1 MEKPQKITDLVENI
15 DSYIQ
20 ITRDLPRE
28 EAMAPLIFW
37 EDYVKETIRN
47 LNKDDVENKNLIIK
61 ITDTLYRKA
70 VTFSIIDLYT
80 NGFIAIVLHRLFWEL
95 SQKGA
100 RIFYVVDNSMPDNS
114 LRCILEQLPPA
125 GFTVITPH
133 IADKIEYKPTN
144 TQTDSLSYEEVEK
157 KIKEALE
164 FGKNI
169 IYVERDSSVNYLDK
183 VVELAR
189 NASDEYAKIFRN
201 TGAESPDIL
210 KIEEIS
216 KIVVK

>member
-1 MEKPQKITDLVENI
+1 MEKPQKITDLIENI

-20 ITRDLPRE
+20 QTRDVSHDE
-28 EAMAPLIFW
+28 SMALLNFW
-37 EDYVKETIRN
+37 EDYVKESVRN
-47 LNKDDVENKNLIIK
+47 IDKNDVNNKNLISK

-70 VTFSIIDLYT
+70 VNFSIIDLYT

-95 SQKGA
+95 SQKGT

-133 IADKIEYKPTN
+133 IADKIEYKSTN
-144 TQTDSLSYEEVEK
+144 TKTDSLSFDEIEK

-189 NASDEYAKIFRN
+189 NASDEYAKIYRN
-201 TGAESPDIL
+201 TGAENPDIL

>member
-1 MEKPQKITDLVENI
+1 MEKPQNVTDLVENI

-20 ITRDLPRE
+20 QTRDVSNDE
-28 EAMAPLIFW
+28 SMALLNFW
-37 EDYVKETIRN
+37 EDYVKETIRGLDKN
-47 LNKDDVENKNLIIK
+47 SDNNKDLVTK

-70 VTFSIIDLYT
+70 VNFSIIDLYT
-80 NGFIAIVLHRLFWEL
+80 NGYIAIVLHRLFWEL

-125 GFTVITPH
+125 GFAVITPH
-133 IADKIEYKPTN
+133 IADKIEYKPVN
-144 TQTDSLSYEEVEK
+144 TQTDSLSYEEIEN

-189 NASDEYAKIFRN
+189 NASDEYSKIYRN
-201 TGAESPDIL
+201 TGAENPDFL

>member
-1 MEKPQKITDLVENI
+1 MEKPQRITDLVDDI

-20 ITRDLPRE
+20 QTRDASHDE
-28 EAMAPLIFW
+28 SMALLNFW
-37 EDYVKETIRN
+37 EDYVKETIRS
-47 LNKDDVENKNLIIK
+47 LNKDDVNNKDLVTK

-70 VTFSIIDLYT
+70 VNFSIIDLYT

-133 IADKIEYKPTN
+133 VADKIEYKPTN
-144 TQTDSLSYEEVEK
+144 TQTDSRSYEEIEK
-157 KIKEALE
+157 QIKEALDY
-164 FGKNI
+164 GKNI

-189 NASDEYAKIFRN
+189 NASDEYAKIYRN

-216 KIVVK
+216 KIVTK

>member
-15 DSYIQ
+15 NSYIEK
-20 ITRDLPRE
+20 IRGKSGDESMVFLE
-28 EAMAPLIFW
+28 FW
-37 EDYVKETIRN
+37 ENYAKETIRN
-47 LNKDDVENKNLIIK
+47 LNQNDVGNKKLITEL
-61 ITDTLYRKA
+61 TDTLYRKA
-70 VTFSIIDLYT
+70 VNFSRIDIYT
-80 NGFIAIVLHRLFWEL
+80 NGYISSVLYNLFWEL
-95 SQKGA
+95 GQKGI

-133 IADKIEYKPTN
+133 IADKIEYKSTN
-144 TQTDSLSYEEVEK
+144 TKTDSLSFDEIEK

-164 FGKNI
+164 FDKNI

-189 NASDEYAKIFRN
+189 NASDEYAKIYRN
-201 TGAESPDIL
+201 TGAENPDIL

>member
-1 MEKPQKITDLVENI
+1 MEKPQNVTDLVENI

-20 ITRDLPRE
+20 QTRDVSNDE
-28 EAMAPLIFW
+28 SMALLNFW
-37 EDYVKETIRN
+37 EDYVKETIRGLDKN
-47 LNKDDVENKNLIIK
+47 SDNNKDLVTK

-70 VTFSIIDLYT
+70 VNFSIIDLYT
-80 NGFIAIVLHRLFWEL
+80 NGYIAIVLHRLFWEL

-125 GFTVITPH
+125 GFAVITPH
-133 IADKIEYKPTN
+133 IADKIEYKPVN
-144 TQTDSLSYEEVEK
+144 TQTDSLSYEEIEN

-189 NASDEYAKIFRN
+189 NASDEYSKIYRN
-201 TGAESPDIL
+201 TGAENPDFL

-216 KIVVK
+216 KIVVQ